1 MVKVPCV
8 AVTSF
13 NDLIFFRHSASYVV
27 ITMNQRTRMVCPAK
41 RAFTLIELLVVI
53 AIIAIL
59 AAMLLPALAKAK
71 DRAERT
77 IDLSNVRQILLAVQ
91 IYASDQNDI
100 PPHPTW
106 GSIPA
111 GPDGWAYA
119 VQYGGAGTT
128 IMSAQGRTEGP
139 FEYTGQDLWF
149 KAGQLGPIIK
159 DKKIMFCPR
168 DVKEAAGKRRT
179 EWVGRACKLTSYT
192 FNGEFIN
199 GAGVNGTPT
208 LARPLK
214 LSDRRIKASRWLMYE
229 ANELDSFNFN
239 DAGNNPRRRE
249 ENISQR
255 HAGGNPMNLLQNVNG
270 GAIIGEI
277 GGVAKFV
284 KFSLYSQL
292 SGFPP
297 AGQQAVP
304 AGANNDLCFYTP

>member
-1 MVKVPCV
+1 MNHRP
-8 AVTSF
+8 A
-13 NDLIFFRHSASYVV
+13 RV
-27 ITMNQRTRMVCPAK
+27 IRPAK

-71 DRAERT
+71 DKAERT
-77 IDLSNVRQILLAVQ
+77 IDLSNVRQILLGVQ

-106 GSIPA
+106 GTIPN

-119 VQYGGAGTT
+119 TQIGGVGP
-128 IMSAQGRTEGP
+128 IPDAQGITQDP
-139 FEYTGQDLWF
+139 FQYTGQERWF

-159 DKKIMFCPR
+159 DRKVMFCPR
-168 DVKEAAGKRRT
+168 DVKEAMGKRRT
-179 EWVGRACKLTSYT
+179 EWLGRQCKLTSYT

-199 GAGVNGTPT
+199 GAQVGGAT
-208 LARPLK
+208 LTRPLK

-229 ANELDSFNFN
+229 ANELDAFDFN
-239 DAGNNPRRRE
+239 DAGNNPRRQQ

-255 HAGGNPMNLLQNVNG
+255 HAGGNPMSLLQNVNG

-284 KFSLYSQL
+284 KFSLYGQL
-292 SGFPP
+292 SGYPP
-297 AGQQAVP
+297 PGRP
-304 AGANNDLCFYTP
+304 PTPPGANNDLCFYTP